1 MLHKKGSEIGAKPV
15 NKIAVILDPTLE
27 KWQILNVT
35 SFLISGITHQNPSLI
50 GDNYEDGQG
59 NIYLPLLGQ
68 PVMVYSADRDKFIEI
83 LEKCHAREIHPA
95 IFARGMFS
103 TSNDLDNRNI
113 VKNVDAKDLD
123 LVGLALCS
131 NRNKVD
137 KIVKGCA
144 LFK

>member
-1 MLHKKGSEIGAKPV
+1 MGAKPV

-59 NIYLPLLGQ
+59 NIY
-68 PVMVYSADRDKFIEI
+68 FIEI

>member
-1 MLHKKGSEIGAKPV
+1 MGAKPV

-83 LEKCHAREIHPA
+83 LEKCQE
-95 IFARGMFS
+95 M
-103 TSNDLDNRNI
+103 
-113 VKNVDAKDLD
+113 KQKE
-123 LVGLALCS
+123 LV
-131 NRNKVD
+131 NMK
-137 KIVKGCA
+137 
-144 LFK
+144 FY